1 MATLT
6 PQQIVLAGIVPTYNS
21 CAEAGDEF
29 VNSGQC
35 VIQLKNV
42 NAAARTV
49 TIDCFTP
56 CNYGLDTE
64 HDVAVE
70 IPLTV
75 GDKVI
80 GPFPKSRF
88 NDAEGK
94 VQLTYDHHED
104 LSIAIVDLP

>member
-1 MATLT
+1 MATRT
-6 PQQIVLAGIVPTYNS
+6 PEQIVLAGIVPTYHACS
-21 CAEAGDEF
+21 DLGDEF
-29 VNSGQC
+29 ENSGQC

-49 TIDCFTP
+49 TIDTFTP
-56 CNYGLDTE
+56 CNYGMDTE

-70 IPLTV
+70 IPLNV

-88 NDAEGK
+88 NDADGK
-94 VQLTYDHHED
+94 IQLTYDHHED